1 MTQPRSCG
9 STNHRLSE
17 SGGFFPH
24 FGLTLKYRQGMTY
37 ESERMA
43 SSNTRIRGIILELL
57 FEEGPLTIPR
67 LRDRLGSGGQT
78 RNVPSQQRLAS
89 ILTRTKQIQPIGTVK
104 VSGDNGKE
112 NHTLYDIN
120 RQVIRDYGDIVLT
133 TSTSHLPPSLK
144 SQVERCPGCGLLRLM
159 PEGESNC
166 LFCLR
171 ISEDS

>member
-1 MTQPRSCG
+1 
-9 STNHRLSE
+9 
-17 SGGFFPH
+17 
-24 FGLTLKYRQGMTY
+24 
-37 ESERMA
+37 MA
-43 SSNTRIRGIILELL
+43 SHNTRLRGIVLELL
-57 FEEGPLTIPR
+57 FDEGPLTIPR
-67 LRDRLGSGGQT
+67 LRDRLGAAGQT

-89 ILTRTKQIQPIGTVK
+89 ILTRTKQIHPVGTVK

-120 RQVIRDYGDIVLT
+120 REVIRDYADIVLT

-144 SQVERCPGCGLLRLM
+144 SQVVRCPGCGLLRLM

-171 ISEDS
+171 KSEDS